1 MHLPRKIIQYLLH
14 QTLSSVAQYGLC
26 GGLHAQQSS
35 MSSRTLLL
43 VTVGLL
49 ALISLAS
56 ANGKNWAL
64 LVAGSRSYGNYRHQV
79 CFAKISVGL
88 SGDPKFSFTTNLC
101 LFCIRKKKKK
111 KLSCCC
117 F

>member
-64 LVAGSRSYGNYRHQV
+64 LVVPCTHCTGNGASLVDGKY
-79 CFAKISVGL
+79 
-88 SGDPKFSFTTNLC
+88 T
-101 LFCIRKKKKK
+101 
-111 KLSCCC
+111 
-117 F
+117 